1 MNKLITLAESY
12 LGVDLTGRKKLV
24 EYYNENCVELVK
36 PARRYEMT
44 MSDNWCA
51 MFTSVIAHKVGLDSS
66 AFPYEVSVMEQYE
79 LARKNHSFLDD
90 VSKVAVGDLIMFDW
104 NGNGHSTHVGFIS
117 GLSESHIETIEGN
130 YSGTVKSRYVK
141 PRAACIFGFISLP
154 MVDSLGA
161 ENERLDALV
170 EGVMLGLFGNGSER
184 VNLLGSDYE
193 EVQRRV
199 NNLMK

>member
-12 LGVDLTGRKKLV
+12 LGLDLTGRKRLV

-36 PARRYEMT
+36 PTRRYEMT

-51 MFTSVIAHKVGLDSS
+51 MFTSVIAHKIGLDSQ
-66 AFPYEVSVMEQYE
+66 AFPYEVSVMEQCE

-90 VSKVAVGDLIMFDW
+90 VSKVAVGDLILFDW
-104 NGNGHSTHVGFIS
+104 NGNGHAAHVGFVS
-117 GLSESHIETIEGN
+117 RLSESHIETVEGN
-130 YSGTVKSRYVK
+130 YSGTVKNRYVK

-154 MVDSLGA
+154 MVDSLGS

-184 VNLLGSDYE
+184 VSLLGSDYE